1 MMDDDT
7 IRKIKERKEYLAN
20 LGYEY
25 NESPKL
31 SVIVTSFNQRD
42 NIENLVHALR
52 KSRGVDEIIV
62 CEDGSVDGSLEEWDR
77 WMERPNDII
86 LRLNDL
92 HEIRSTDRAI
102 RMTRSDI
109 CCIVQDDDEIQHHS
123 WAEEAL
129 ALFDADE
136 KLGVLG
142 GMYGYHN
149 FFENMVVQWSGRKR
163 NRPNARAKNKFS
175 YVEHVNVGP
184 YFIRKKYFDEIG
196 GWDFNLSKP
205 GEMGMGFDHE
215 LCYRMWL
222 NGYRVGHYF
231 PYKFL
236 NDEQKG
242 STYSLGGFG
251 GRSDRMKFME
261 DYIFNKHGDRIK
273 QVGKLV
279 DETVNRL

>member
-1 MMDDDT
+1 MDEDT
-7 IRKIKERKEYLAN
+7 IKKVKDRKEYLAS
-20 LGYEY
+20 LGCEY

-42 NIENLVHALR
+42 NIQNLVHGLR
-52 KSRGVDEIIV
+52 KTRGVDEIIV
-62 CEDGSVDGSLEEWDR
+62 CEDGSIDGSLEEWDR
-77 WMERPNDII
+77 WLERPNDIL

-109 CCIVQDDDEIQHHS
+109 CCIVQDDDDLQHHS
-123 WAEEAL
+123 WVEEAL
-129 ALFDADE
+129 ALFDQDE

-149 FFENMVVQWSGRKR
+149 FFEDMIVQWSGRKR
-163 NRPNARAKNKFS
+163 NRPSAKASNKFS
-175 YVEHVNVGP
+175 YVEQVNVGP

-222 NGYRVGHYF
+222 NGFRVGHYF
-231 PYKFL
+231 PYNFK
-236 NDEQKG
+236 NDEQTG
-242 STYSLGGFG
+242 STYAVAGMDK
-251 GRSDRMKFME
+251 RSKQMKFME
-261 DYIFNKHGDRIK
+261 NYIIDKHGDEINK
-273 QVGKLV
+273 VQEFVKLANG
-279 DETVNRL
+279 EL